1 MSLAKQHILLY
12 QLFGNCQAIFPPQRK
27 KILCFSHFRQKAAKT
42 PLSGSPVMINARAR
56 QASFFQNTSRR
67 TCKPGSV
74 GRGLVD
80 AERAFPAASHGLR
93 RGRNARISSSLKDAP
108 EAPLSGS
115 PVMINA
121 RARRASFLQNTSRRT
136 CKPGSVERG
145 HLSTLIVTDK
155 FKRYSRLHSGGQPC
169 VNTAQPC
176 IGRGLHG
183 TGRYRPVGEL
193 LPRLSILT
201 AKAAVYFCCTFLEVA
216 FT

>member
-1 MSLAKQHILLY
+1 MRNSISYYTNYSETVKRFFRRSA
-12 QLFGNCQAIFPPQRK
+12 K
-27 KILCFSHFRQKAAKT
+27 KILCFSHFRQKAAKA
-42 PLSGSPVMINARAR
+42 PLPKRPVMINARAR
-56 QASFFQNTSRR
+56 RASFLQNTSRR

-93 RGRNARISSSLKDAP
+93 RGRNARISSSLEDAP

-145 HLSTLIVTDK
+145 HLSTRTVAGALQ
-155 FKRYSRLHSGGQPC
+155 RCSRLYSGGQP
-169 VNTAQPC
+169 V
-176 IGRGLHG
+176 
-183 TGRYRPVGEL
+183 
-193 LPRLSILT
+193 
-201 AKAAVYFCCTFLEVA
+201 
-216 FT
+216 